1 MEIYVK
7 ISLFSYFLFPVFK
20 HDLSRCIDFTRI
32 AAPNTASDDVTNQV
46 THRVSNI
53 DLLYYCDH
61 FVVVTDEKS
70 SQNGGFLYDFMML
83 SDSGLL
89 FGSPCISSDVSYSE
103 RGELRVVVVVCGFD
117 KYEPINS
124 NRVVLNSSN

>member
-1 MEIYVK
+1 
-7 ISLFSYFLFPVFK
+7 
-20 HDLSRCIDFTRI
+20 
-32 AAPNTASDDVTNQV
+32 
-46 THRVSNI
+46 
-53 DLLYYCDH
+53 
-61 FVVVTDEKS
+61 
-70 SQNGGFLYDFMML
+70 MML